1 MKKTILTKLNKLSK
15 SKFRNSF
22 HLKEKDLEYIKK
34 KKLEEIQSH
43 AYDFV
48 NKRLK
53 DISKFKDG
61 KQTPM
66 RGHPVFVAQHATA
79 TCCRECL
86 SKWHK
91 IEKAHILNEKEID
104 FIVNIIIAWIE
115 KETNNT
121 NK

>member
-1 MKKTILTKLNKLSK
+1 MEKTILTKLNNLSN

-22 HLKEKDLEYIKK
+22 HLKKNDLEYIKK
-34 KKLEEIQSH
+34 KGLGEIQSH

-91 IEKAHILNEKEID
+91 IEKKHVLNEKEIE
-104 FIVNIIIAWIE
+104 FVVNIIMAWIE
-115 KETNNT
+115 KEINNI